1 MSAGISSVLPSATY
15 AGALTEFWSPAG
27 AGGGGGGSP
36 GVTQIVAGNN
46 ITISPGDGE
55 GVVTINSTASGAS
68 GVTEILAVGDGIAVS
83 APTGIVNISNTGVT
97 SLVAGAGI
105 AVSSATGAVT
115 VSSTPNL
122 PPGNITIDGNLTV
135 NGSITPA
142 NAGQSWSSR
151 FFTGSAGGGL
161 STQGWWYTLG
171 RINLPGQNVF
181 NNIMYHCRL
190 AVISTTSGSATFPLD
205 ADHNLQVNSGYCG
218 ITCTADTDGA
228 TGAVCTGVL
237 ATASSMTVTW
247 SGFPL
252 GTGRGIAITMLG
264 LSSLGGVS

>member
-46 ITISPGDGE
+46 ITISPADGE

-105 AVSSATGAVT
+105 AVSAAAGAVT

-122 PPGNITIDGNLTV
+122 PPGDITV
-135 NGSITPA
+135 NGSLTA
-142 NAGQSWSSR
+142 TGQLLGQVFVTSQAVLRCNNSFLNTSSSSALVNFAG
-151 FFTGSAGGGL
+151 FTTNIQGSKFIGYL
-161 STQGWWYTLG
+161 E
-171 RINLPGQNVF
+171 PGV
-181 NNIMYHCRL
+181 
-190 AVISTTSGSATFPLD
+190 
-205 ADHNLQVNSGYCG
+205 
-218 ITCTADTDGA
+218 
-228 TGAVCTGVL
+228 TGAVFFTD
-237 ATASSMTVTW
+237 
-247 SGFPL
+247 FPL
-252 GTGRGIAITMLG
+252 PPNGSPLVNQTFGMVNQWYDAQVDRGTNWSYVTGSNGSEGSFCIRVTNNNAFRTYFIML
-264 LSSLGGVS
+264 VI

>member
-27 AGGGGGGSP
+27 AGGGGGSP

-105 AVSSATGAVT
+105 AVSAAAGAVT
-115 VSSTPNL
+115 VSTTGSL
-122 PPGNITIDGNLTV
+122 PPGDITVTGKLTATDLEATNQV
-135 NGSITPA
+135 TGDLFVTSRAVLRCNNG
-142 NAGQSWSSR
+142 
-151 FFTGSAGGGL
+151 FL
-161 STQGWWYTLG
+161 STEMTNFAGTSVSIQGSKF
-171 RINLPGQNVF
+171 I
-181 NNIMYHCRL
+181 
-190 AVISTTSGSATFPLD
+190 
-205 ADHNLQVNSGYCG
+205 GYLEP
-218 ITCTADTDGA
+218 GA
-228 TGAVCTGVL
+228 TGTVVFSDFPVQNGTGAPPGQPFGIVNQWYSTQVNRGTTWSYLTGAVGSGTDFGI
-237 ATASSMTVTW
+237 TVTN
-247 SGFPL
+247 GNAFR
-252 GTGRGIAITMLG
+252 TFFIMMVI
-264 LSSLGGVS
+264 